1 MVKWNDL
8 LANAKGFAVHAGRK
22 MTDMA
27 DVVALKMELSEKER
41 ALSGVMEALGHLL
54 YDSKKD
60 GCAMDEALIT
70 ELVEQADVY
79 YKQIGKLQ
87 NAIDDLCS
95 RKTCSCGA
103 VNPEDASFCNAC
115 GEKL

>member
-1 MVKWNDL
+1 MVTWEEVFST
-8 LANAKGFAVHAGRK
+8 AKDMASNAGRK
-22 MTDMA
+22 ITNMA

-41 ALSGVMEALGHLL
+41 ALRGVMEALGHLL

-60 GCAMDEALIT
+60 KCEMNADLVA

-87 NAIDDLCS
+87 REIDDLCS

-103 VNPEDASFCNAC
+103 VNHPNASFCNDC